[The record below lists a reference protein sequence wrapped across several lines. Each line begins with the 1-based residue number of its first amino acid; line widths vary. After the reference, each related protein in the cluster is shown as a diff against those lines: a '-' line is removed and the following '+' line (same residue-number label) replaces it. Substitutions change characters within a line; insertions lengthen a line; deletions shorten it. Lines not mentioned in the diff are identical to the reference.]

1 MHKSLNV
8 EVIKYL
14 DKYNKDFEK
23 QHGYCFCRCYFC
35 FLPILLDIYEKSKT
49 DISLQDKISKAIQA
63 INDDYLY
70 SADFKMGTRLKSG
83 LICGYDCK
91 HYEDTPEAAPLSFWE
106 IDKSNLR
113 LLLELLDNLDKFDI
127 VNNIKKS

>member
-1 MHKSLNV
+1 MHKSLNA

-23 QHGYCFCRCYFC
+23 QHGYCFCRCYSC

-70 SADFKMGTRLKSG
+70 SADFKMGTRSKSG
-83 LICGYDCK
+83 DR
-91 HYEDTPEAAPLSFWE
+91 
-106 IDKSNLR
+106 KS
-113 LLLELLDNLDKFDI
+113 
-127 VNNIKKS
+127 VV